1 MRHSCERHRSEMR
14 VSSRRNAHFGLLRRQ
29 CLCKTSVS
37 SRRNAHFYKTDD
49 SCERHR
55 SETCV
60 SSRRNAH
67 FWFTTTP
74 VPLQNERFVSTKRSF
89 LQNRCRA
96 KCSTPAFGREAE
108 IRPQEGPP
116 KHPLGRLKNG
126 CFARYCRKFP
136 ACWHGSISSKTS
148 VSCRR
153 NALFCETDVKQ
164 QGVKRVQNHNFN

>member
-1 MRHSCERHRSEMR
+1 MRH
-14 VSSRRNAHFGLLRRQ
+14 
-29 CLCKTSVS
+29 
-37 SRRNAHFYKTDD
+37 

-89 LQNRCRA
+89 LQNGRRA
-96 KCSTPAFGREAE
+96 KCSAPAFGREAE
-108 IRPQEGPP
+108 IRPQEGAQKPS
-116 KHPLGRLKNG
+116 LGRLKNG
-126 CFARYCRKFP
+126 RFARDCRAFP
-136 ACWHGSISSKTS
+136 VCWHGSISSKTS

-153 NALFCETDVKQ
+153 NAHFCETDVKQ
-164 QGVKRVQNHNFN
+164 QGVKPVQNDP